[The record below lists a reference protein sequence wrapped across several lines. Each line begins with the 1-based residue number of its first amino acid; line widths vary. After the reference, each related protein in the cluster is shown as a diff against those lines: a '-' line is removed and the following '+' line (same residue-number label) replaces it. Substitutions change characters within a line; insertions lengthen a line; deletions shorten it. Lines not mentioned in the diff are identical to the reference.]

1 MPRFLT
7 PSKIGLLALVVLYAD
22 SVLPTKSTVPFLTF
36 LVKYILPP
44 DTSSTSDGSSALSS
58 ASSASK
64 PVSSVILLEDFQE
77 ALIIHQSI
85 IPGRNMWD
93 LFLKKLWE
101 INSLDALFLFF
112 EGLPAMIAKTR
123 QEKEQD
129 IEQGLPPQDTNK
141 MLLSRASP
149 MGNFVRRSHLE
160 FTRLQFHDSKALWES
175 LVSFR
180 NETLSEWKRRNSTAG
195 ETSFDVNLKDSG
207 LKWEDQLTT
216 IVYEKLKLADE
227 GKSKVE
233 GPTGLVSTDD
243 VERLLEFQVE
253 EMQKMGNRIPGEIKK
268 QLRTML
274 DSGVTVPSLSQYV
287 KFLDAWRAG
296 DYPTSFESLHRYF
309 DYTMHNR
316 DRTFYQYALLNLAIL
331 QADFG
336 CYSEALAAM
345 RETIATARENKDLG
359 CLNFSLSWLYH
370 FGKVHPGE
378 VNQDTKGGMMGVE
391 REGLAFLKAKAKENG
406 MWSLMAT
413 SLLSEARMIM
423 ANHKGENLA
432 KAFENISQSSHLSVV
447 KGVTNVIGS
456 QVLLK
461 SSLWSRL
468 GQLAI
473 APHLGNTETN
483 LVFIP
488 QESALSRL
496 MNAKLSSLA
505 CVLQLQMTLKGRYDD
520 AMAKLD
526 EIEVEDMKNLR
537 IYQYWTT
544 FSGLLKLKRQLHRGN
559 FDAATEFLSQLLT
572 APSVDPDVSFELTL
586 LRYDLLIRRSDYSG
600 ALALLEKTFKELEEG
615 PADIHQRIRLM
626 TLKAQLFDKCGRT
639 QKGWSIA
646 VRAMSIA
653 KRAKNLS
660 ALYAAVGAVSK
671 CLVEFKECDAAWKLM
686 DSIMPQIHE
695 CEDAYL
701 IGQSYSCFIDATMG
715 LAGEAGHGSIK
726 RTEYITKAQDLLD
739 KAFAEFSHAEDISGM
754 LEVLMKKSTA
764 YKMSGDLVLCNEY
777 ALKYVALDERWD
789 REGEVESQWGRG
801 AMVNS

>member
-7 PSKIGLLALVVLYAD
+7 PSKISLLSLIILYTD
-22 SVLPTKSTVPFLTF
+22 GVLPTKSTVSFLNF

-44 DTSSTSDGSSALSS
+44 DTSSASDGSSALSS
-58 ASSASK
+58 ASSVSK
-64 PVSSVILLEDFQE
+64 IASSVIALEDFRKT
-77 ALIIHQSI
+77 LITHQSI
-85 IPGRNMWD
+85 VPGRNMWD
-93 LFLKKLWE
+93 LFLKKLWG

-112 EGLPAMIAKTR
+112 EDLPAVIAKTR
-123 QEKEQD
+123 QQRERD
-129 IEQGLPPQDTNK
+129 AEQGLPPQDTRK

-149 MGNFVRRSHLE
+149 MGNFVRRSRLE
-160 FTRLQFHDSKALWES
+160 FMRLQFHDSKALWES

-180 NETLSEWKRRNSTAG
+180 NDSFAEWKKRNQTAG
-195 ETSFDVNLKDSG
+195 KTSFDINVIDGG
-207 LKWEDQLTT
+207 LKWEDELTRV
-216 IVYEKLKLADE
+216 VYGKLKLTEGRRDE
-227 GKSKVE
+227 TE
-233 GPTGLVSTDD
+233 GPDGFVSTDD
-243 VERLLEFQVE
+243 VERLLGFQVE
-253 EMQKMGNRIPGEIKK
+253 EMQKFGNRIPDEIKK
-268 QLRTML
+268 QLWAML

-287 KFLDAWRAG
+287 KFLEAWRAG

-378 VNQDTKGGMMGVE
+378 TNQDTKGGMMGVE

-423 ANHKGENLA
+423 ANGENLA
-432 KAFENISQSSHLSVV
+432 RAFENILQSSHLSVV

-468 GQLAI
+468 GV
-473 APHLGNTETN
+473 G
-483 LVFIP
+483 
-488 QESALSRL
+488 
-496 MNAKLSSLA
+496 SLA
-505 CVLQLQMTLKGRYDD
+505 LDECENFLICNASNAPIDDVVKITCRVAFLMALKGRYDD
-520 AMAKLD
+520 AVAKLD
-526 EIEVEDMKNLR
+526 EIETEDMKNLR
-537 IYQYWTT
+537 VYQYWTT

-559 FDAATEFLSQLLT
+559 LDAATELLSQLLT
-572 APSVDPDVSFELTL
+572 APPTDPDVSLELSL
-586 LRYDLLIRRSDYSG
+586 FRYDLLVRRSDYSG
-600 ALALLEKTFKELEEG
+600 ALALLEKAFKELEG
-615 PADIHQRIRLM
+615 GSADVHQRVRLM
-626 TLKAQLFDKCGRT
+626 TLKAQLLDRCGRT
-639 QKGWSIA
+639 QKGWSVA

-660 ALYAAVGAVSK
+660 VMYAAMGAVSK
-671 CLVEFKECDAAWKLM
+671 CLVEFRECDAAWKLM
-686 DSIMPQIHE
+686 DSVMPQIHK

-701 IGQSYSCFIDATMG
+701 TGQSYSYLVDATMG
-715 LAGEAGHGSIK
+715 LAGEADYDSIK
-726 RTEYITKAQDLLD
+726 RIEYMTRAQDLLD
-739 KAFAEFSHAEDISGM
+739 RAFAEFSHAEDISGM
-754 LEVLMKKSTA
+754 LEILMKKSMA

-777 ALKYVALDERWD
+777 ALKHVDLNERWEKD
-789 REGEVESQWGRG
+789 GEVARG
-801 AMVNS
+801 